1 MNAWL
6 LATDKATLNIKNAK
20 VKITAQNGNGVFSYK
35 GVTITIYVL

>member
-20 VKITAQNGNGVFSYK
+20 VKTTAQNGNGVFSYK